1 MPAIKVNFKGNAY
14 RNGCGGEE
22 LRKSES
28 VIVQIYC
35 IHSHTGANTVLGH
48 IPAEITGAP
57 KYYKD

>member
-48 IPAEITGAP
+48 IPTEISGAP
-57 KYYKD
+57 